1 MKFSVSALFLAL
13 FVFLSGCG
21 GSEGGGDSESTGE
34 NAEAQSMDV
43 TATDFEFD
51 QEEYTVNAGEPV
63 NVSLTSQEGGHGL
76 AIDNFDVDIQGE
88 GEATFAPEEPGEY
101 NIYCSVPCGE
111 GHADMTA
118 TLIVQ

>member
-1 MKFSVSALFLAL
+1 MKFPVSAFFLAL
-13 FVFLSGCG
+13 MVFLSGCG
-21 GSEGGGDSESTGE
+21 GDEGNGSESTSE
-34 NAEAQSMDV
+34 NAEAQTMDV

-51 QEEYTVNAGEPV
+51 QKEYTVNAGEPV

-76 AIDNFDVDIQGE
+76 AIDGFDVDIQGE
-88 GEATFAPEEPGEY
+88 GEATFTPEEPGEY
-101 NIYCSVPCGE
+101 NIYCNVPCGE

>member
-1 MKFSVSALFLAL
+1 
-13 FVFLSGCG
+13 
-21 GSEGGGDSESTGE
+21 
-34 NAEAQSMDV
+34 MDV

-51 QEEYTVNAGEPV
+51 QEEYTVDAGEPV

-76 AIDNFDVDIQGE
+76 AIDNFDIDIQGE
-88 GEATFAPEEPGEY
+88 GEATFTPEEPGRY

-111 GHADMTA
+111 GHTDMTA